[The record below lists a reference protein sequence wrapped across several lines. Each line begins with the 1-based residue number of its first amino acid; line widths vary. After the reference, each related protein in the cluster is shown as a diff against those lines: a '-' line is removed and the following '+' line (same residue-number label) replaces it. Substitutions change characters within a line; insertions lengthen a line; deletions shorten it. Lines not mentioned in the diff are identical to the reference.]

1 MQCRLDVRG
10 LNHCQGPQK
19 PDTGSRPLPAHV
31 SVVQA
36 ALRQSRLPAQ
46 PGDASVGRSGSSR
59 VARPAGSG
67 RQQRAGQ
74 SVSIAEAPVQPTV
87 EHLHHV
93 PASGP
98 TENGMLSNDRLQQHL
113 QQHQRTTGPVLLTFP
128 FTMHQ
133 LLALK
138 ATTWAGSMD
147 KAAGL
152 LGVTKVWPFVACQ
165 ASPARSVL
173 TVLPA
178 RMLHQKLVACAL
190 CHASDKCGCFSQ
202 APPFSLLSWTSP
214 EPLCVSIQTDMDIS
228 MSLCLAFI
236 LISPC
241 LICCPLTPSCA

>member
-1 MQCRLDVRG
+1 MQCRHDVRG
-10 LNHCQGPQK
+10 LIHCQGPLR
-19 PDTGSRPLPAHV
+19 PDTGSRHLSAHV

-46 PGDASVGRSGSSR
+46 LGDASFGRNGSSR
-59 VARPAGSG
+59 VARSAGSG
-67 RQQRAGQ
+67 RQQKAGQ

-93 PASGP
+93 PANGP

-147 KAAGL
+147 KAAEL
-152 LGVTKVWPFVACQ
+152 LGVTKVRPQHKPASACQ
-165 ASPARSVL
+165 APFARCVL
-173 TVLPA
+173 TLRHCLACQTAPTSLPA
-178 RMLHQKLVACAL
+178 EACCLRLVQHL
-190 CHASDKCGCFSQ
+190 PVRSQ
-202 APPFSLLSWTSP
+202 CSLLSRTSP
-214 EPLCVSIQTDMDIS
+214 EPLCVNADRRGHLDQ
-228 MSLCLAFI
+228 
-236 LISPC
+236 
-241 LICCPLTPSCA
+241 PLPLPAS